1 MIDKR
6 KLVDSIEKY
15 YLNGLTEAVKFK
27 IKNNVLVIPFS
38 TTNRDVVG
46 EVILPIELPN
56 AEFGIYETT
65 PLLKQLSI
73 LDTNLDIQ
81 YQEKYGIVEKLLI
94 EDNQYK
100 MMFSTSDI
108 SLIPRTGNVTRENYT
123 LIYAMEPD
131 FVTRFI
137 DCKKALGPN
146 IKTFTL
152 EPQTDTARIIL
163 GDSDPSGYANK
174 LEFNIPAVT
183 EGFPFA
189 SLLFPSDVLK
199 EILSANKNFDSA
211 EMKVDGEGLMSL
223 YFTEDDITSQYYIMA
238 SIN

>member
-15 YLNGLTEAVKFK
+15 YLNGLTEAVKFN
-27 IKNNVLVIPFS
+27 IKNNVLHIPFS

-46 EVILPIELPN
+46 EVTLPIELPN
-56 AEFGIYETT
+56 AEFGIFETT
-65 PLLKQLSI
+65 PLLKLLNI
-73 LDTNLDIQ
+73 LDTNVDIQ
-81 YQEKYGIVEKLLI
+81 YQEKFGIVEKLLI

-100 MMFSTSDI
+100 MMFSASDI
-108 SLIPRTGNVTRENYT
+108 SLIPKTPNAIDVTYQLT
-123 LIYAMEPD
+123 YAMEPD

-137 DCKKALGPN
+137 DCKKALGSD

-152 EPQTDTARIIL
+152 EPQSETARIIL
-163 GDSDPSGYANK
+163 GDPSGYANK
-174 LEFNIPAVT
+174 LEFNIPAIT

-211 EMKVDGEGLMSL
+211 EMKVNEDGLMNL
-223 YFTEDDITSQYYIMA
+223 MFVEGDAVSQYFIMA
-238 SIN
+238 SLN

>member
-15 YLNGLTEAVKFK
+15 YLNGLTEAVKFN
-27 IKNNVLVIPFS
+27 IKNNVLMVPFS
-38 TTNRDVVG
+38 TINRDVVG
-46 EVILPIELPN
+46 KITLPIELPD
-56 AEFGIYETT
+56 AEFGIFETS
-65 PLLKQLSI
+65 PLLKLLHI
-73 LDTNLDIQ
+73 LDTNIEIQ
-81 YQEKYGIVEKLLI
+81 YQEKFSIVEKLLI

-108 SLIPRTGNVTRENYT
+108 SLIPRTENVTRENYT
-123 LIYAMEPD
+123 LTYAMEPD

-137 DCKKALGPN
+137 DCKKALGPD

-163 GDSDPSGYANK
+163 GDPSGYANK

-189 SLLFPSDVLK
+189 PLLFPSDVLK
-199 EILSANKNFDSA
+199 EILSANKNFNSA

-223 YFTEDDITSQYYIMA
+223 YFTEGDITSQYYIMA
-238 SIN
+238 SVN

>member
-6 KLVDSIEKY
+6 KLVDTIEKY
-15 YLNGLTEAVKFK
+15 YLNGLTEAVKFQ
-27 IKNNVLVIPFS
+27 IRNNVLSIPFS

-46 EVILPIELPN
+46 SITMPIELSD
-56 AEFGIYETT
+56 AEFGIFETS
-65 PLLKQLSI
+65 PFLKLLNI
-73 LDTNLDIQ
+73 LDTNIEIE
-81 YQEKYGIVEKLLI
+81 YQQKFNIVEKLLI

-100 MMFSTSDI
+100 MMFSASDI
-108 SLIPRTGNVTRENYT
+108 SLIPKTPNAIEVEYQLTYD
-123 LIYAMEPD
+123 IEPD

-137 DCKKALGPN
+137 DCKKALGPD

-152 EPQTDTARIIL
+152 EPQSEIARIIL
-163 GDSDPSGYANK
+163 GDPSGYANK

-199 EILSANKNFDSA
+199 EILVANKNFNSGI
-211 EMKVDGEGLMSL
+211 MKVNEGGLMYLS
-223 YFTEDDITSQYYIMA
+223 FKEGDIDSQYFIMA
-238 SIN
+238 SLK